1 MKANDGV
8 NAVECREVIRKRAFE
23 LADSG
28 IFDDCEAVKRVL
40 YARFLDAHLHQIFS
54 SPFCRMDID
63 QRCQAARTGGALNG
77 GAHAGG
83 DNAKPIMSRLAER
96 TVPTASRPLAS
107 GPRQQPRSP
116 VTRSESAALTGA
128 IAGLLADGREMTAM
142 QMAQQVDAG
151 QREVQRALREML
163 AGQEVR
169 VVRRTPRC
177 AGGRPARIFALAVP
191 ETGGADAATSLP
203 SCWPK
208 ADLVV
213 LRAMDAFSRHR

>member
-8 NAVECREVIRKRAFE
+8 NPVECREVIRKRAFE

-40 YARFLDAHLHQIFS
+40 NARFHDAHLHQIFS

-63 QRCQAARTGGALNG
+63 QRCQAARTRAD
-77 GAHAGG
+77 
-83 DNAKPIMSRLAER
+83 DNAKHITSHLAER
-96 TVPTASRPLAS
+96 AMPASSRPLAS
-107 GPRQQPRSP
+107 SRRQRPRAPA
-116 VTRSESAALTGA
+116 TRRESAALTGA

-191 ETGGADAATSLP
+191 DTGGADTAAGLP

-213 LRAMDAFSRHR
+213 LRAMDAFARHR